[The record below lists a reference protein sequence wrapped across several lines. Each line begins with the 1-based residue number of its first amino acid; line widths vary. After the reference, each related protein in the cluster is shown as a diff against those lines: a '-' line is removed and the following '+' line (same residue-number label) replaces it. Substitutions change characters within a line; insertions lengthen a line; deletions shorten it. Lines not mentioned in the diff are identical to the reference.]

1 MTKPQYIGLGVA
13 LGAAIG
19 AAIASVLHMGAWVPI
34 GIGVGL
40 AIAISIGDRCNV
52 SEVRSLKTKN

>member
-40 AIAISIGDRCNV
+40 AIAIYIGDRRNV
-52 SEVRSLKTKN
+52 RQVRSLKTKN